1 MVSALERVVGRSL
14 PEDLE
19 MPCKI
24 LELEEGSRLLAQG
37 AAKPWCWSLHWV
49 RISEGRGQGTD
60 YHVGGTEEA
69 VVCPFAGST
78 GGQCEHP
85 GLLSRALA

>member
-1 MVSALERVVGRSL
+1 M
-14 PEDLE
+14 
-19 MPCKI
+19 
-24 LELEEGSRLLAQG
+24 
-37 AAKPWCWSLHWV
+37 